1 MTWPKEAGSLP
12 RERQMMSWGHRAG
25 AGGRVAVLDAQVC
38 VWVSD
43 WGGGSK
49 GLCESLAREGG
60 GGGISLEVFWG
71 P

>member
-1 MTWPKEAGSLP
+1 
-12 RERQMMSWGHRAG
+12 MMSWGHRAG

-60 GGGISLEVFWG
+60 GGGISLEVCWG